1 MTKRAWRS
9 QMFLSV
15 NVSGTE
21 HRNPQSSNRKTW
33 KAADT
38 FALRDSSATPPAS
51 DGACRQDSNRDAED
65 LISRLQFTFVESCSP
80 TTAKHTVFT
89 APPHDLI
96 HQIPGCSG
104 KGVRAKECEMF
115 RHEENNSWVFKNPRV
130 PNMVKPS
137 GHRRNNLNIFIYT
150 FSFWIYRIVNKD
162 NTPLLVH

>member
-1 MTKRAWRS
+1 
-9 QMFLSV
+9 MFLSV
-15 NVSGTE
+15 YVSGTE
-21 HRNPQSSNRKTW
+21 HRNPQSSNGKTW

-51 DGACRQDSNRDAED
+51 DGAWRQGSNRDAED

-89 APPHDLI
+89 VPPPHHDLI

-115 RHEENNSWVFKNPRV
+115 RHEENNSWVFKNSRV